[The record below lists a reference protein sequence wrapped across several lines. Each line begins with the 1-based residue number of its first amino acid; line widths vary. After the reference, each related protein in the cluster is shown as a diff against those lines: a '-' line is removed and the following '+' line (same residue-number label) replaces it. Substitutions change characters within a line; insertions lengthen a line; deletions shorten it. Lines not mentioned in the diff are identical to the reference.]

1 MQNLKY
7 ITVYLNLKDLFVLP
21 CMVGKSLRVL
31 KYKNTFYLWCSIPI
45 LIPTGMFCIFRLAGK
60 LSILNVYILLLP
72 SKTEPALGFIHH
84 FHSFSF
90 LNHDL
95 TACSFKSLTGDR
107 IGSWICTSGL
117 ALRGPVF
124 SAAGRCGVCPL
135 ILVAHLWVNPS
146 CKKQHLRL
154 IFLVMVSSS
163 DFSDAGH

>member
-1 MQNLKY
+1 M
-7 ITVYLNLKDLFVLP
+7 
-21 CMVGKSLRVL
+21 SS
-31 KYKNTFYLWCSIPI
+31 NTKIFYLCCSIPI

-107 IGSWICTSGL
+107 IGSGMCTSGVSS
-117 ALRGPVF
+117 GV
-124 SAAGRCGVCPL
+124 SAAWLRLQCRRPLWGLPSHPRGSPL
-135 ILVAHLWVNPS
+135 ILTRAARNS
-146 CKKQHLRL
+146 T
-154 IFLVMVSSS
+154 S
-163 DFSDAGH
+163 G